1 MKDLAIAVSAAVMT
15 LASVGAHANTDFDKL
30 DMNGDGYI
38 SIEEAKAD
46 EGLLAQF
53 NEIDADQDGQ
63 LSQAEFDNYEG

>member
-1 MKDLAIAVSAAVMT
+1 
-15 LASVGAHANTDFDKL
+15 HANTDFDKL

-53 NEIDADQDGQ
+53 NELDADQDGQ